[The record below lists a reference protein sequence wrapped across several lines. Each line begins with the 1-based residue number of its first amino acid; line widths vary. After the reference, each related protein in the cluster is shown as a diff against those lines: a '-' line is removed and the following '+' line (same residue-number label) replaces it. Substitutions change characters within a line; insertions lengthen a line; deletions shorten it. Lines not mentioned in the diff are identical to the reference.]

1 MMLQVAGGTASGK
14 STVCEK
20 IMESLRQ
27 IDLEN
32 VERQVNDFDDYD
44 YDYDYDDDDDDY
56 DDYYYDDYD
65 YDDYDDDYD
74 D

>member
-1 MMLQVAGGTASGK
+1 MTNSANIQYKPKEEVLPVMVMMMISLEQVAGGTASGK

-32 VERQVNDFDDYD
+32 VERQVVI
-44 YDYDYDDDDDDY
+44 
-56 DDYYYDDYD
+56 
-65 YDDYDDDYD
+65 
-74 D
+74 

>member
-1 MMLQVAGGTASGK
+1 MSGNAVNHYNEMTMVQVAGGTASGK

-32 VERQVNDFDDYD
+32 VERQVVLCIMLIVHDSG
-44 YDYDYDDDDDDY
+44 
-56 DDYYYDDYD
+56 
-65 YDDYDDDYD
+65 
-74 D
+74 

>member
-1 MMLQVAGGTASGK
+1 MMMMMIVMITVMVQVAGGTASGK

-32 VERQVNDFDDYD
+32 VERQVDFSS
-44 YDYDYDDDDDDY
+44 
-56 DDYYYDDYD
+56 
-65 YDDYDDDYD
+65 
-74 D
+74 

>member
-1 MMLQVAGGTASGK
+1 MAGNAVKSLNKMTMVQVAGGTASGK

-32 VERQVNDFDDYD
+32 VERQVVLCIMIMMMIVDD
-44 YDYDYDDDDDDY
+44 
-56 DDYYYDDYD
+56 
-65 YDDYDDDYD
+65 
-74 D
+74 

>member
-1 MMLQVAGGTASGK
+1 MVQVAGGTASGK

-32 VERQVNDFDDYD
+32 VERQVVLCIMLMMMIVDD
-44 YDYDYDDDDDDY
+44 
-56 DDYYYDDYD
+56 
-65 YDDYDDDYD
+65 
-74 D
+74 

>member
-1 MMLQVAGGTASGK
+1 MVMMMISLEQVAGGTASGK

-32 VERQVNDFDDYD
+32 VERQVVI
-44 YDYDYDDDDDDY
+44 
-56 DDYYYDDYD
+56 
-65 YDDYDDDYD
+65 
-74 D
+74 